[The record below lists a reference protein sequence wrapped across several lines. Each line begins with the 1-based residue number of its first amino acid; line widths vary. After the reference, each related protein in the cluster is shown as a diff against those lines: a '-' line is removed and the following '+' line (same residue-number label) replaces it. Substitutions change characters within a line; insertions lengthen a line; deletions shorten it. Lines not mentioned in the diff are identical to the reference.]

1 VGQLEQR
8 NLELESFLR
17 DKSEH
22 LDLLKLKFK
31 DQEENLLARLRQKNL
46 ENAMRRLNQLEK
58 ENLKHAQEVA
68 RLEGELRMREQDD
81 EVVHQLEREEIKRLI
96 AKVDTLEALTRG
108 KDREAKQAQADF
120 QLRLDKL
127 KQEYEHKGRE
137 CAA

>member
-31 DQEENLLARLRQKNL
+31 DQEENLLPRLRQKNL